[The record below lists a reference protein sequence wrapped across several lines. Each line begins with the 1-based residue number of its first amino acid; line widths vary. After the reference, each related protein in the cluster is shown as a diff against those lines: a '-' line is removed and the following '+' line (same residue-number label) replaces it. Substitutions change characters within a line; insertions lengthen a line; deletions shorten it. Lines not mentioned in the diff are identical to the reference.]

1 MLPPNVF
8 EKRGEPDMPSP
19 DGTLHAI
26 TANRLRDGVVVFLGA
41 GGAWVESFAEAALLT
56 EAATALAAAKAQAE
70 RDQFGVDLY
79 AFEVEIENGAALPVK
94 MRERIRTLG
103 PSVRLDLGKQAA
115 A

>member
-1 MLPPNVF
+1 
-8 EKRGEPDMPSP
+8 MPSP

-56 EAATALAAAKAQAE
+56 EAEATTALAAAKAQAE

-79 AFEVEIENGAALPVK
+79 AFEVETENGAALPVK